1 MSNENNFPTK
11 KLKSERIKIENKQTS
26 IKNKIIEYT
35 NIISE
40 SEYFLNS
47 TKLKKEGVN
56 YNNFISE
63 LKNILLNLSNCYYNN
78 KEFKECIKIN
88 KKILKIDQNY
98 YKSYEIIYK
107 CYCNLGEESNGLIY
121 GSMLKF
127 KCDKKTQETEYKNL
141 IPEIEKKMKEYVE
154 KNKNFSFFTFVKKQ
168 DLSQFIIVII
178 VISYLLYYFYQNN
191 GNKKK

>member
-11 KLKSERIKIENKQTS
+11 KIKSERLKIENKQTS
-26 IKNKIIEYT
+26 IKNKINEY
-35 NIISE
+35 NKILIE
-40 SEYFLNS
+40 SEDFLSS

-56 YNNFISE
+56 FNNFISE
-63 LKNILLNLSNCYYNN
+63 IKNIYLNLSNCYYDN

-88 KKILKIDQNY
+88 KKILKIDQNF

-154 KNKNFSFFTFVKKQ
+154 KNQNFNFFSFIKKQ
-168 DLSQFIIVII
+168 GLSQFIFFVFA
-178 VISYLLYYFYQNN
+178 VSYLLYYFYNN
-191 GNKKK
+191 GNKK